1 MNEHDRPTCWI
12 IAESALDPS
21 AEGDWLEGGV
31 DLENRGG
38 SRLAIDDEVVPIT
51 SGTGETTFAL
61 SELARHAGSG
71 RLVWRDLAYDHVRFH
86 AQLQV

>member
-1 MNEHDRPTCWI
+1 MASSIGSRTGRYRV
-12 IAESALDPS
+12 L
-21 AEGDWLEGGV
+21 V
-31 DLENRGG
+31 MENRGG